1 MFWRDGVLWHSL
13 RKVVESS
20 QSVILWPYPMG
31 IRGRQCWG
39 SILKLF
45 NHTRKKTHA
54 LHLPPC
60 NISCPHPSLAT
71 ANLHT
76 VTTFL
81 PVLHISCKWARIIC
95 DLFLTVFSICKV
107 PLCWTVH
114 QYFMFFIS
122 FCYWNNFISYYY
134 FAIMWIY
141 LILYVHS
148 SFAGNLNCSIFW
160 LLWIMLL
167 WSFMCRFLCEHMFS
181 LFLGIHVREE
191 SLGRTVTL
199 SKWWILD
206 CFPQWL
212 HHFTFPP
219 AMLSGG
225 LQFLHFLIHIHINY
239 LVLFSYCPPSVCS
252 VRFSSV
258 QLLSRVQ
265 VLWPHGPQHARP
277 PCPSPTPRVYSDLC
291 PLSWWCHPAISSSV
305 IPFSSCLLCVM
316 VSYCDAGL
324 SFSHDKWY

>member
-54 LHLPPC
+54 LHLSPC

-81 PVLHISCKWARIIC
+81 PVLHISCKWSSIIC

-148 SFAGNLNCSIFW
+148 
-160 LLWIMLL
+160 
-167 WSFMCRFLCEHMFS
+167 
-181 LFLGIHVREE
+181 
-191 SLGRTVTL
+191 
-199 SKWWILD
+199 
-206 CFPQWL
+206 
-212 HHFTFPP
+212 
-219 AMLSGG
+219 
-225 LQFLHFLIHIHINY
+225 
-239 LVLFSYCPPSVCS
+239 
-252 VRFSSV
+252 
-258 QLLSRVQ
+258 
-265 VLWPHGPQHARP
+265 
-277 PCPSPTPRVYSDLC
+277 
-291 PLSWWCHPAISSSV
+291 
-305 IPFSSCLLCVM
+305 
-316 VSYCDAGL
+316 
-324 SFSHDKWY
+324 